1 MSAKN
6 KKTESGDDQPAFI
19 ATYFATA
26 IPLAVSFTF
35 MFLGVLAV
43 SISLNCN
50 KDMNKVLKI
59 ILAMIAFCLNGCY
72 VMWYFIKVSVLKK
85 PACTF
90 KNVKFFC

>member
-1 MSAKN
+1 M
-6 KKTESGDDQPAFI
+6 GDKVKDEDRQFI
-19 ATYFATA
+19 PTYFATA
-26 IPLAVSFTF
+26 IPMALTFTF
-35 MFLGVLAV
+35 IFMGILAV

-50 KDMNKVLKI
+50 KDMNKILKI
-59 ILAMIAFCLNGCY
+59 ILAMVAFCLNGCY